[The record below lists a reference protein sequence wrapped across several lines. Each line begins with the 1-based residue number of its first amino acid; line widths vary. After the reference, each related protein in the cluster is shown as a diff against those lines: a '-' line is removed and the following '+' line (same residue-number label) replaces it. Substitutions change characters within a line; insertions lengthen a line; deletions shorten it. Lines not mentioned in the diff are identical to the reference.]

1 MTGTLY
7 VLATPIGNL
16 GDFSPRARE
25 TLENVALVLA
35 EDTRHSGKLLSFF
48 GLHKPLKSLH
58 EHNEAARVTEVVTRL
73 ENGEDIAL
81 ISDAGTPSVSDP
93 GFRLLRELRHHG
105 LRVSPIP
112 GPSAVL
118 AALSVCGLPTDRFT
132 FLGFPPKS
140 GGKRKSWLEEAATHK
155 ETLVLFLTPQRLG
168 EKLQEIHDIFG
179 DRNATLCRELTKL
192 HEEILSMK
200 LSELTKRYDL
210 ENVRGGNHSRHRRK
224 HGKRGSGPGNAG
236 RNRRTTQSR
245 WFFGKTSGRRAVP
258 TLRTSSKRSLQTRA
272 RKEKFRIIRFFS
284 SRYLE
289 GKYRSFGVWRLAYT
303 ISLSNM
309 ENVSCQGR
317 ANF

>member
-25 TLENVALVLA
+25 TLENVTLVLA
-35 EDTRHSGKLLSFF
+35 EDTRHSGKLLAHF

-58 EHNEAARVTEVVTRL
+58 EHNEAARVAEVVTRL
-73 ENGEDIAL
+73 EEGEDIAL

-93 GFRLLRELRHHG
+93 GFRLLRELRNHG

-155 ETLVLFLTPQRLG
+155 ETLVLFLTPQRLA
-168 EKLQEIHDIFG
+168 EKLQEIHDVLG

-192 HEEILSMK
+192 HEEILSLK
-200 LSELTKRYDL
+200 LSELTERFDS
-210 ENVRGGNHSRHRRK
+210 ENVRGEITLVIEGNTESDVPDQETLVEAIEQLK
-224 HGKRGSGPGNAG
+224 ADGFTGKRLAVELSQRFGLP
-236 RNRRTTQSR
+236 RNEAY
-245 WFFGKTSGRRAVP
+245 KLAH
-258 TLRTSSKRSLQTRA
+258 
-272 RKEKFRIIRFFS
+272 EK
-284 SRYLE
+284 
-289 GKYRSFGVWRLAYT
+289 K
-303 ISLSNM
+303 NM
-309 ENVSCQGR
+309 E
-317 ANF
+317 